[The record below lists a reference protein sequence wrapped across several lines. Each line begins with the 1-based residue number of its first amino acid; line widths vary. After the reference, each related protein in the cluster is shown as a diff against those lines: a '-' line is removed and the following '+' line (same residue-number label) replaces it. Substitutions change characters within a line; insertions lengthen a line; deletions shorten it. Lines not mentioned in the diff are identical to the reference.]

1 MHACIG
7 EGNGNPFQCSCPE
20 NPRDRGAWWA
30 VVCGVTQSRT
40 RLKRLSSSSII
51 IVSYYKI
58 MAIIPCAIG
67 SSGLFSVALSCPED
81 QVIFLSHS
89 FSSGRTLSIPI

>member
-1 MHACIG
+1 MATHSSVLARRIPG
-7 EGNGNPFQCSCPE
+7 TEEPGGLSSM
-20 NPRDRGAWWA
+20 GSH
-30 VVCGVTQSRT
+30 SRT
-40 RLKRLSSSSII
+40 RLKRLSSSII
-51 IVSYYKI
+51 VVSYYKI

-81 QVIFLSHS
+81 QVIFPSHS